1 MNAQPLLSSLR
12 GHQLPQ
18 VSGSVFTAWARPATH
33 EGEPSNDSYQK
44 SPAWQAALKGG
55 VRLGFRAVK
64 AGGRGV
70 VRGARFIARL
80 ARRQPRLAMGVAGA
94 LLLAGAIGMVVTRQ
108 DPVPPPPPPPI
119 SVVVESP
126 TGSDQA
132 LVFESQAAPPQ
143 GQIVH
148 TVQPGDTL
156 FRISQRYGVSLD
168 LIVRANNLADPNQI
182 LAGSQLII
190 PQSIALPTETP
201 PAPPVDPLV
210 SFFQEYRPLANQV
223 ESGLGYDAGVLTAVA
238 YYFSANDGATLVGN
252 NLYDLPA
259 DGDWTGPVLEGQR
272 RYDGPIASMID
283 YALYRIAAAGIE
295 PGLSGHELLA
305 EMQARGLLSPGQKAL
320 IQAFYEIA
328 PS

>member
-1 MNAQPLLSSLR
+1 MNCHTIAQT
-12 GHQLPQ
+12 
-18 VSGSVFTAWARPATH
+18 SGSVFSAWARPAKQDSQTS
-33 EGEPSNDSYQK
+33 GGDSYQK

-80 ARRQPRLAMGVAGA
+80 ARRQPRLALGVAGA

-119 SVVVESP
+119 SVVMESP
-126 TGSDQA
+126 TDQA
-132 LVFESQAAPPQ
+132 LVFESQAAPPRAQ
-143 GQIVH
+143 MVH

-156 FRISQRYGVSLD
+156 FRIAQRYGVSLD
-168 LIVRANNLADPNQI
+168 SIARANNLADPNQI
-182 LAGSQLII
+182 MAGSQLII
-190 PQSIALPTETP
+190 PLSA
-201 PAPPVDPLV
+201 PAPVVPTPTTVQADPLV

-259 DGDWTGPVLEGQR
+259 DADWTGPVLEGQR

-295 PGLSGHELLA
+295 PGLSGHELLG
-305 EMQARGLLSPGQKAL
+305 EMGARGVLSPGQKVL